1 MKLYVF
7 QVNNGSTLT
16 FDTDLAVQTVLEL
29 KHAIQAKYKIAIQHQ
44 VLVVNG
50 GECMAAERRV
60 CSYSAG
66 TETNPIF
73 LFNKEMILCDRDPTI
88 PKTTFSIES
97 EIQVKVE
104 ESLLMPAVFHTVASR
119 TQLAL
124 EMFEVANKLSSFC
137 ERLVHDEHLQHQG
150 WAAIMANLDDC
161 TLSYQ
166 KLLMKFDTAYINY
179 QRDLEEIK
187 VKLTKLGTAVSVMAR
202 IPLLE
207 CLTRHSYRESMEK
220 SSSTPGKDSDET
232 EEEKSTDSVLRPTD
246 AQRPSKLSASF
257 PASGTATCEPTG
269 DQETSEMTDSGGL
282 RAALLDDDD
291 TPEFA
296 NPSSFNVTLLDWI
309 NVQDRPNDVE
319 SVVRKCFDSINR
331 LDPRIIQPFLADC
344 RDTIAKLDNQNMKAI
359 KGLEDRLY
367 ALDQMIASCKKLVNE
382 QKELAQGFLA
392 NQKRAENLKDTSV
405 LPDLC
410 LSHTNQLMIMLNNH
424 RKLLDIKK
432 KCTTA
437 KQELANNLQVR
448 LKWCCYVML
457 HADQDGEK
465 LQALLRL
472 LTELMERVRVVEALS
487 TVPQMYCLAVV
498 EVVRRKMFM
507 RHYREWAYALVK
519 DGKLLYE
526 AEKFKRE
533 SFGKLF
539 RKSFLRN
546 RLFRGLDSWPP
557 TSFCTRKPRRFDDE
571 LPDISVEDLQY
582 LKSCCP
588 VEVQPFL
595 MVPTMCDFEP
605 LNRHVETLHQLVQAA
620 QSVDEMSRTITD
632 LLSEQRASYSQRSSL
647 FTPQSESIPGPTT
660 PMSSKTPSSLSLQ
673 GPSCQPLHVPVPA
686 PLEDL
691 SPDSI
696 DAQTFDFETIGH
708 PNMDPVLQQGSLD
721 LDSLAESPESDFMS
735 AVNEFVIEENLI
747 SPNPISDPISPEMM
761 VESLYSSVINAI
773 DNKRMQD
780 TTTLERENSR
790 ITVLKQVI
798 ERYRSAAEE
807 SHSNLRSVKDDLCH
821 LRGLVLKEQH
831 DFGFVLRN
839 MTTEMRN
846 IVDNICQT
854 HKLELKEQ
862 HQSELLCLRQ
872 ELEKQVQTL
881 TEENQV
887 NQNIVRDVQR
897 AMLELE
903 GLMER
908 KEKELTQLEN
918 EKERW
923 VETDNNQTDRIKN
936 LEQMISDQTEE
947 IKTLSASRD
956 SLTSQLKNL
965 HFEIDRSQ
973 QKIRQELEVV
983 EQAHLKELED
993 RMKKE
998 HKAELET
1005 VTKDNQEA
1013 LEHLA
1018 AENSA
1023 KLSEA
1028 ADHHATAL
1036 REMDNQV
1043 KDLEARITELAELRC
1058 KLEVELALKE
1068 SETEEMRLLFEEA
1081 KMQQTEAVKTQVEAD
1096 TKVLSEELED
1106 VKKQLQVKNEEYE
1119 VDLAELRTLM
1129 RIEKDHCI
1137 SELVDRHEEETVL
1150 LRNELSSLQ
1159 QKAQDADRN
1168 HVEQQQKLQQE
1179 LDQQVAARSEEKEEQ
1194 FRSFK
1199 ELEQELRTVISN
1211 LQAENDLLSK
1221 KLEQDRQE
1229 EVSKVASPDAFKEL
1243 EQQKEEM
1250 EKRLLDKIR
1259 QLENELLERQSSKS
1273 DEVLPLH
1280 AEGCADAGAPLSL
1293 DSALQERLQQERA
1306 SLQSQMELLEKKKN
1320 EEIQNLKTSL
1330 IAEQQTNFN
1339 TVLTREKLKK
1349 EQIISELTEKLRKVT
1364 QQQEKDKGLIETLS
1378 EDRASV
1384 MQEKKHLEEELN
1396 RLRSTALVSSAFFT
1410 PNPSAQEVTEAGAAA
1425 AAARALPVAGAFS
1438 SESMAESDR
1447 LASVAAIRDDEH
1459 VDSAVEAS
1467 MVTVHDNI
1475 LMSEEKQRILLLER
1489 TLHMKEEENKRLS
1502 QRLMSQSMS
1511 SVSSRHSDKISI
1523 RDFQVGDLVLII
1535 LDERHDNYV
1544 LFTVGPTLYF
1554 LHSESLTALDL
1565 KPASGT
1571 SRRPWVLGKVMEKEY
1586 CQAKKAQNRFKVP
1599 LGTKFYRVKAVPWN
1613 RKV

>member
-16 FDTDLAVQTVLEL
+16 FDTDLAVQTVHQL

-50 GECMAAERRV
+50 GECMAVDRRV

-73 LFNKEMILCDRDPTI
+73 LFNKEMILSDRDPTI

-124 EMFEVANKLSSFC
+124 EMFEVANKLCSFC

-166 KLLMKFDTAYINY
+166 RLLTKFNTSYTNY
-179 QRDLEEIK
+179 QHDLEEIK
-187 VKLTKLGTAVSVMAR
+187 VKLSKLGTAVSVMAR

-207 CLTRHSYRESMEK
+207 CLTRHSYKESMEK
-220 SSSTPGKDSDET
+220 SSSSPGRDSDET
-232 EEEKSTDSVLRPTD
+232 EEEKSTDSVLCTARARMPHKS
-246 AQRPSKLSASF
+246 PSTLSASGL
-257 PASGTATCEPTG
+257 AAEEPRG
-269 DQETSEMTDSGGL
+269 DQATNEMADSGEL
-282 RAALLDDDD
+282 KAALLDDS
-291 TPEFA
+291 TPELT
-296 NPSSFNVTLLDWI
+296 NQPLFNVTLLDWI

-319 SVVRKCFDSINR
+319 AVVRKCFDSINR
-331 LDPRIIQPFLADC
+331 LDPRIIQPFLGDC
-344 RDTIAKLDNQNMKAI
+344 CETIAKLDNQNMKAI

-457 HADQDGEK
+457 HADQDAEK

-507 RHYREWAYALVK
+507 RHYRAWANALVK
-519 DGKLLYE
+519 DGKRLYE

-557 TSFCTRKPRRFDDE
+557 TSFCTRKPRKFDDE
-571 LPDISVEDLQY
+571 LPDISLDDLQY

-588 VEVQPFL
+588 DEVQPFL
-595 MVPTMCDFEP
+595 MVPAMCDFEP
-605 LNRHVETLHQLVQAA
+605 LNRHVEKLHQLVQAA
-620 QSVDEMSRTITD
+620 QSVDEMSQTITD
-632 LLSEQRASYSQRSSL
+632 LLSEQRASYSQTSQRSTAL
-647 FTPQSESIPGPTT
+647 TPQSE
-660 PMSSKTPSSLSLQ
+660 KTPTSPKTPPPPLSLQ
-673 GPSCQPLHVPVPA
+673 GPICQPLPVPA

-735 AVNEFVIEENLI
+735 AVNEFVIEENLA
-747 SPNPISDPISPEMM
+747 SPNPISEPISPEMM

-780 TTTLERENSR
+780 TTTLQRESSK
-790 ITVLKQVI
+790 ISELTQVLEKYQ
-798 ERYRSAAEE
+798 SAAEE
-807 SHSNLRSVKDDLCH
+807 SVSKFRSVKDDLRH
-821 LRGLVLKEQH
+821 LKSLVLKERN
-831 DFGFVLRN
+831 DFTLALHSLAAEVSGAVGGVYQN
-839 MTTEMRN
+839 HEM
-846 IVDNICQT
+846 Q
-854 HKLELKEQ
+854 LKEQ
-862 HQSELLCLRQ
+862 HLGELLNLRQ
-872 ELEKQVQTL
+872 ELEQQIHSL
-881 TEENQV
+881 TEENQL

-903 GLMER
+903 GLLER

-923 VETDNNQTDRIKN
+923 GEKEGGLNERIGN
-936 LEQMISDQTEE
+936 LEQTMSEQTEE
-947 IKTLSASRD
+947 IRMLSALRD
-956 SLTSQLKNL
+956 SLSGQLENL
-965 HFEIDRSQ
+965 HFEIERSQ
-973 QKIRQELEVV
+973 QKIRQEMEAAS
-983 EQAHLKELED
+983 QSHLKELED
-993 RMKKE
+993 RLKQE
-998 HKAELET
+998 HRTELET
-1005 VTKDNQEA
+1005 ISKDNKDA
-1013 LEHLA
+1013 LEHLT
-1018 AENSA
+1018 AENNAKSTTSA
-1023 KLSEA
+1023 S
-1028 ADHHATAL
+1028 HHAAAIQ
-1036 REMDNQV
+1036 EKDSQI
-1043 KDLEARITELAELRC
+1043 KDLEARLTELAEMRC

-1068 SETEEMRLLFEEA
+1068 SESEEVKIHLEES
-1081 KMQQTEAVKTQVEAD
+1081 KTQQSETVKTQVEAE
-1096 TKVLSEELED
+1096 TKTIREELAGLR
-1106 VKKQLQVKNEEYE
+1106 KQLQAKNEEYE
-1119 VDLAELRTLM
+1119 VDLAELRALM

-1137 SELVDRHEEETVL
+1137 SELVDRHDEETAL
-1150 LRNELSSLQ
+1150 LHGNLSSLKQ
-1159 QKAQDADRN
+1159 QFQEAQRS
-1168 HVEQQQKLQQE
+1168 HGEQQQNLTERFSQQI
-1179 LDQQVAARSEEKEEQ
+1179 AALTQEKEEQ
-1194 FRSFK
+1194 VRSFRA
-1199 ELEQELRTVISN
+1199 LEQELRTLIGD
-1211 LQAENDLLSK
+1211 LQSENDRLSK
-1221 KLEQDRQE
+1221 ESKKE
-1229 EVSKVASPDAFKEL
+1229 EAAAAEGFREL
-1243 EQQKEEM
+1243 EQQKEET

-1259 QLENELLERQSSKS
+1259 QLETELSEKKKFSKS
-1273 DEVLPLH
+1273 DEGLSLH
-1280 AEGCADAGAPLSL
+1280 AESRADPGGPLSL

-1306 SLQSQMELLEKKKN
+1306 SLQMQMELLEKKKN
-1320 EEIQNLKTSL
+1320 EEMQNLKTSL

-1339 TVLTREKLKK
+1339 TVLTREKMKK
-1349 EQIISELTEKLRKVT
+1349 EQIIGDLTEKLRNVT
-1364 QQQEKDKGLIETLS
+1364 QQQEKDKALIETLS

-1396 RLRSTALVSSAFFT
+1396 RLRSTVLASSSMFT
-1410 PNPSAQEVTEAGAAA
+1410 STPPVQEPAEGGAAA
-1425 AAARALPVAGAFS
+1425 AAARVLPVA
-1438 SESMAESDR
+1438 ESLADTER
-1447 LASVAAIRDDEH
+1447 LTSVAAMADDEH

-1467 MVTVHDNI
+1467 MVTVQDSI
-1475 LMSEEKQRILLLER
+1475 MSEEKQRIILLER

-1511 SVSSRHSDKISI
+1511 SVSSRHSDKIAI

-1571 SRRPWVLGKVMEKEY
+1571 SRRPWVLGKVLEKEY

>member
-29 KHAIQAKYKIAIQHQ
+29 KHAIHAKYKIAIQHQ

-50 GECMAAERRV
+50 GECMAGDRRV

-73 LFNKEMILCDRDPTI
+73 LFNKEMILSDRDPTI

-124 EMFEVANKLSSFC
+124 EMFEVAKKLSSFC

-166 KLLMKFDTAYINY
+166 KLLLKFETSYTNY
-179 QRDLEEIK
+179 QQDLEEIK
-187 VKLTKLGTAVSVMAR
+187 LKLTKLGTAVSVMSR

-207 CLTRHSYRESMEK
+207 CLTRHSYRESIEK
-220 SSSTPGKDSDET
+220 SSSTPDKDSEET
-232 EEEKSTDSVLRPTD
+232 EEEKSTESVLCTTEAKLPT
-246 AQRPSKLSASF
+246 SVS
-257 PASGTATCEPTG
+257 ASGTAASGATG
-269 DQETSEMTDSGGL
+269 NQEMHEMTDSGGL
-282 RAALLDDDD
+282 RATLLNDDLQEL
-291 TPEFA
+291 THA
-296 NPSSFNVTLLDWI
+296 SAFNVTLLDWI

-344 RDTIAKLDNQNMKAI
+344 RDTITKLDNQNMKAI

-472 LTELMERVRVVEALS
+472 LTELIERVRVVEALS
-487 TVPQMYCLAVV
+487 SVPQMYCLAVV

-507 RHYREWAYALVK
+507 RHYKEWAYALVK
-519 DGKLLYE
+519 DGKQLYE
-526 AEKFKRE
+526 VEKFKRE
-533 SFGKLF
+533 TFGKLF

-546 RLFRGLDSWPP
+546 RLFRGLDAWPP
-557 TSFCTRKPRRFDDE
+557 SSFCTRKPRRFDDE
-571 LPDISVEDLQY
+571 LPDISLDDLQY

-588 VEVQPFL
+588 AEVQPFL
-595 MVPTMCDFEP
+595 MVPSMCDFEP
-605 LNRHVETLHQLVQAA
+605 LNQHIQALRHLVQAA
-620 QSVDEMSRTITD
+620 QSVDEMSQTITD
-632 LLSEQRASYSQRSSL
+632 LLSEQRASFSQSAQRSTPI
-647 FTPQSESIPGPTT
+647 TPQSEHFPGTTT
-660 PMSSKTPSSLSLQ
+660 PVSSKSPPPLSLQ
-673 GPSCQPLHVPVPA
+673 VPSCQPLDVPVPA

-735 AVNEFVIEENLI
+735 AVNEFVIEENLT
-747 SPNPISDPISPEMM
+747 SPNPISDPTSPEMM

-773 DNKRMQD
+773 DSRRMQD
-780 TTTLERENSR
+780 TTILERENAE
-790 ITVLKQVI
+790 ITALKEAI
-798 ERYRSAAEE
+798 AKYRCAAEE
-807 SHSNLRSVKDDLCH
+807 TQCKLRSVKGDLHH
-821 LRGLVLKEQH
+821 LQSQ
-831 DFGFVLRN
+831 VLREKHDISVVVQN
-839 MTTEMRN
+839 VSLEVHK
-846 IVDNICQT
+846 IADSCQT
-854 HKLELKEQ
+854 QEEKLNVQ
-862 HQSELLCLRQ
+862 HQNELMTLREEHQ
-872 ELEKQVQTL
+872 RQIQTL
-881 TEENQV
+881 TDENLT
-887 NQNIVRDVQR
+887 NQNIVKDVQR

-908 KEKELTQLEN
+908 KEKELTQLES
-918 EKERW
+918 EKQQWMEA
-923 VETDNNQTDRIKN
+923 EGSYTDKVKN
-936 LEQMISDQTEE
+936 LERLMTGQMEE
-947 IKTLSASRD
+947 IKTLSDARD
-956 SLTSQLKNL
+956 SLSNQLENL
-965 HFEIDRSQ
+965 HLEIEHGQ
-973 QKIRQELEVV
+973 QKIRQEFEDK
-983 EQAHLKELED
+983 EQSRLKELEE
-993 RMKKE
+993 KLEQE
-998 HKAELET
+998 HNAKVET
-1005 VTKDNQEA
+1005 LTKDNQEA
-1013 LEHLA
+1013 IKQIETD
-1018 AENSA
+1018 NGA
-1023 KLSEA
+1023 KL
-1028 ADHHATAL
+1028 
-1036 REMDNQV
+1036 RETEEQHSVVLKEKENQI
-1043 KDLEARITELAELRC
+1043 KDLEAKNSELAELRC
-1058 KLEVELALKE
+1058 KLEVELAFKE
-1068 SETEEMRLLFEEA
+1068 SETEEVKLLLNDTKTQHA
-1081 KMQQTEAVKTQVEAD
+1081 DSVKSQVEAE
-1096 TKVLSEELED
+1096 TKVLSNEIED
-1106 VKKQLQVKNEEYE
+1106 LKKQLQAKNEEHE
-1119 VDLAELRTLM
+1119 VGLAEVRSLM
-1129 RIEKDHCI
+1129 RTEKDNCI
-1137 SELVDRHEEETVL
+1137 SELVDRHEEEMQVL
-1150 LRNELSSLQ
+1150 RSEISSLQ
-1159 QKAQDADRN
+1159 QKAVDAEMKHN
-1168 HVEQQQKLQQE
+1168 EQQENLQQE
-1179 LDQQVAARSEEKEEQ
+1179 RNQELAALKEKHQAQLMNFEE
-1194 FRSFK
+1194 R
-1199 ELEQELRTVISN
+1199 EQELRTVISN
-1211 LQAENDLLSK
+1211 LQAENDLFAQN
-1221 KLEQDRQE
+1221 LEQSRQTVE
-1229 EVSKVASPDAFKEL
+1229 KEACPVISPEAFKEL
-1243 EQQKEEM
+1243 EQNKDEM

-1259 QLENELLERQSSKS
+1259 QLETELSEIQSLKS
-1273 DEVLPLH
+1273 DESLPSH
-1280 AEGCADAGAPLSL
+1280 SEGCTDAEGPLSL
-1293 DSALQERLQQERA
+1293 DSPLHERILQERA

-1320 EEIQNLKTSL
+1320 EEMQNLKTSL

-1349 EQIISELTEKLRKVT
+1349 EQIINELSEKLKNVT
-1364 QQQEKDKGLIETLS
+1364 QQQEKDKALIETLS
-1378 EDRASV
+1378 EDRASL
-1384 MQEKKHLEEELN
+1384 MQEKKQLEEELN

-1410 PNPSAQEVTEAGAAA
+1410 PATSVQESTDTGAEAAA
-1425 AAARALPVAGAFS
+1425 ALPIAGACS
-1438 SESMAESDR
+1438 SEPLGESER
-1447 LASVAAIRDDEH
+1447 LLSVATIGDEDH
-1459 VDSAVEAS
+1459 VESAVEAS
-1467 MVTVHDNI
+1467 MVTVHDNVM
-1475 LMSEEKQRILLLER
+1475 MSEEKQRILLLER

-1511 SVSSRHSDKISI
+1511 SVSSRHSDKIAI